1 MSKFFDRI
9 NIFEIIPCIVII
21 FTLYPEVLKCFIMC
35 VNICLYH
42 QKYILF
48 IAAFEIGAIL
58 LPMFSLRERLRM
70 YNFLRS

>member
-1 MSKFFDRI
+1 
-9 NIFEIIPCIVII
+9 
-21 FTLYPEVLKCFIMC
+21 MC

-58 LPMFSLRERLRM
+58 LPMFSLREHLRM
-70 YNFLRS
+70 YNFLMKLV